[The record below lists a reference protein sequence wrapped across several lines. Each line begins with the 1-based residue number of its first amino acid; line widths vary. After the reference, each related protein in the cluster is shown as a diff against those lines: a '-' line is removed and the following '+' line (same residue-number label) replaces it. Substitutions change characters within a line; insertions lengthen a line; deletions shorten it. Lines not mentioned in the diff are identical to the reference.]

1 MPYRTIP
8 DPTFST
14 GPCNPGEVALPHVA
28 PVVRLLEGE
37 ETSGPLD
44 ESCDRLLRTLLGARQ
59 VARDAPLFRRAA
71 AQRLQGERW
80 PLGGQPSPSFPKS
93 HPTGTATTPGEGP
106 TPIINHK

>member
-1 MPYRTIP
+1 M
-8 DPTFST
+8 
-14 GPCNPGEVALPHVA
+14 A

-80 PLGGQPSPSFPKS
+80 PLGDQPSPSFPKS
-93 HPTGTATTPGEGP
+93 HPTRSVTPPEEDLI
-106 TPIINHK
+106 PIINHK